1 MSLPP
6 QKSKNDYNKYLNTYL
21 ATLNQSIQNN
31 NLVYNAVSAN
41 LMGDMSAVPQMPEDT
56 RSVEEKMRDI
66 ENLKVQLQ
74 SQLMSLTDGKTANEI
89 VQSLN
94 DLEIQQAVQSFPS
107 LYATLK
113 PLWSMGVPSVIFVQ
127 ALRNLSQK
135 QDLTAGIEM
144 NLQQGNSDTL
154 QLSPQQLRGL
164 IDGSDLDNL
173 RSVSQGLPPQERQG
187 LLSQISYVKQLLFDK
202 GDLPNRIERARQL
215 EAESGIDQSIPVS
228 VQEFLIPKDD
238 FNVELNELN
247 QAIANGNASDRDRT
261 LKNIMD
267 ALTPPEEVVADMQDF
282 DSAPSQQG
290 EKRER
295 VSRKLESRLSSQMGE
310 EEKVSESS
318 SKPKKRGNPMKI
330 QEEQRQVFKK
340 SGIADELSA
349 RQGAKTR
356 AKAKESKEGVVNE
369 LGERRERQAVSTI
382 ESNVRPFLRKRREQ
396 RAGEQ
401 IATKL
406 GAVQR
411 GIKGRAR
418 ASEIK
423 SMTGE
428 DQRRSRASEQ
438 SQQFSLKA
446 PAEEQQSSQPSPAR
460 TVVGQYS
467 GESPSSSS
475 VATQPYYGPAMSP
488 GTQETW
494 RNALMQLISDEGSI
508 SEIKARQRKVLTDI
522 ERQSGRP
529 FIHESTGDEISIDD
543 IIEGK
548 MPHGNKVKASS
559 RRQSPYWLNII
570 NTKQN
575 FDIAVANIKKA
586 QAQAQAKAQEKPKKI
601 GGSGVRRMSGRGVSF
616 TIKEEPET
624 KPKSI
629 KLKIAG
635 VIEKEPSY
643 VPFGRYAINKH
654 KLANDIF
661 MLRTQ
666 KGGAIPRLLTQ
677 KLSGKLSKII
687 KTIADK
693 GTPSFESIGELET
706 LDKEILHKI
715 LSESHISSISTPN
728 PSRDQDEQDHRR
740 FLILKGELIAGNSN
754 PSVAKELKRLILKLM
769 TREILPRREAQNAL
783 VELAMLETI

>member
-1 MSLPP
+1 MSLPA
-6 QKSKNDYNKYLNTYL
+6 QKSKNDYNKYLNSYL

-31 NLVYNAVSAN
+31 DLVYNAVSAN
-41 LMGDMSAVPQMPEDT
+41 LAGDMMAVPQMPQDT
-56 RSVEEKMRDI
+56 RSVEDKLRDI

-89 VQSLN
+89 VRELN
-94 DLEIQQAVQSFPS
+94 DFEIQQAVQSFPS

-113 PLWSMGVPSVIFVQ
+113 PLWAMGVPSVIFVQ

-144 NLQQGNSDTL
+144 NLQQGNANTL
-154 QLSPQQLRGL
+154 QLSPQQLQGL
-164 IDGSDLDNL
+164 IDAGDLDNL
-173 RSVSQGLPPQERQG
+173 MGVAQGLAPRQRQG

-202 GDLPNRIERARQL
+202 GDLPNRIERARQI
-215 EAESGIDQSIPVS
+215 EAASGIDQSIPVS
-228 VQEFLIPKDD
+228 VQEFLIPKGD

-247 QAIANGNASDRDRT
+247 EAIANGNASDRDRT
-261 LKNIMD
+261 LKNIID
-267 ALTPPEEVVADMQDF
+267 ALNPPEEVIADMEDF
-282 DSAPSQQG
+282 NSAPSQQG

-330 QEEQRQVFKK
+330 QEEQRQLFKE

-349 RQGAKTR
+349 REGAKIRAR
-356 AKAKESKEGVVNE
+356 AKKSKEGVIAE
-369 LGERRERQAVSTI
+369 LNAPARTEVA
-382 ESNVRPFLRKRREQ
+382 
-396 RAGEQ
+396 EQ

-411 GIKGRAR
+411 GRKPKQELEAKKKV
-418 ASEIK
+418 ASK
-423 SMTGE
+423 LG
-428 DQRRSRASEQ
+428 A
-438 SQQFSLKA
+438 
-446 PAEEQQSSQPSPAR
+446 
-460 TVVGQYS
+460 VVRERQ
-467 GESPSSSS
+467 
-475 VATQPYYGPAMSP
+475 
-488 GTQETW
+488 
-494 RNALMQLISDEGSI
+494 
-508 SEIKARQRKVLTDI
+508 ARQAVQA
-522 ERQSGRP
+522 EAVEAEP
-529 FIHESTGDEISIDD
+529 FSVE
-543 IIEGK
+543 
-548 MPHGNKVKASS
+548 
-559 RRQSPYWLNII
+559 
-570 NTKQN
+570 
-575 FDIAVANIKKA
+575 A
-586 QAQAQAKAQEKPKKI
+586 QAQPMGRITIAYAEGSFPELVNALTADSGTRLARLKQLLIDAGEENRPAQLTMKGVAVSPEEVAKSGDGNRFGSQPNTQKYWIQKKPTDEVRTNIKELYATALQKKI
-601 GGSGVRRMSGRGVSF
+601 SRGSGLRRMSGRGVSF
-616 TIKEEPET
+616 AISEEPQT

-654 KLANDIF
+654 KLASDIF

-677 KLSGKLSKII
+677 KLSSKLSKII

-693 GTPSFESIGELET
+693 GTPSFEAIGELET

-715 LSESHISSISTPN
+715 LQESQISSISTPN
-728 PSRDQDEQDHRR
+728 PSRDQDEKDHRR
-740 FLILKGELIAGNSN
+740 FLILKGELIAGNNN
-754 PSVAKELKRLILKLM
+754 PALAKELKRLIIKLM
-769 TREILPRREAQNAL
+769 SREILPRREAQNAL